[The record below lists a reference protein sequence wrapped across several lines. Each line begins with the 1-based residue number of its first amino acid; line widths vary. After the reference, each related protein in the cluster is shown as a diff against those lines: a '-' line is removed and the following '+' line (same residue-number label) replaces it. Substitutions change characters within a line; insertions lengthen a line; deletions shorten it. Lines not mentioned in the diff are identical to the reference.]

1 MYPITVSIASVT
13 AVVIFAVVYAA
24 IVSERIDR
32 VVAAW
37 FGAAAL
43 LISGILTWQEALS
56 AIDFNTIGLLLG
68 MMILVA
74 ILKPSGL
81 FEQLALWMVAL
92 SRGRPFLLL
101 PLLGLLTGIISA
113 FLDNVTTVLLIA
125 PLTIQVARLL
135 RLPIFPFLFTEVFAS
150 NIGGT
155 ATLIGDPPNIMIGS
169 SASLSFN
176 AFLTNNGPI
185 IFLILLVTL
194 AITLFLFH
202 DQLVLQKGADT
213 QLLRKNA
220 IDDRTLV
227 VEGVVVLALV
237 ITGFVL
243 HEKLHLMPA
252 VVALAG
258 ATLLLLLHPRS
269 AVSDVVHDV
278 EWPTLLFFVGLFVVV
293 GGLVKTGTIRA
304 LAQALLAFTGGA
316 PAWTTM
322 AVLFVSGIAS
332 AFVDNIPFVATMIPL
347 IQALG
352 QGEGASP
359 QALEPL
365 WWALS
370 LGACLGG
377 NGTLIG
383 ASANVVTAGLAA
395 REGEVITFMRFTRF
409 GFPLMM
415 ITLLLAALYLWLR
428 YL

>member
-1 MYPITVSIASVT
+1 MSIASIT
-13 AVVIFAVVYAA
+13 AIVIFVVVYAA
-24 IVSERIDR
+24 IVSERVDR

-81 FEQLALWMVAL
+81 FEQLALWGVAL

-101 PLLGLLTGIISA
+101 PLLGLLTGILSA

-135 RLPIFPFLFTEVFAS
+135 GLPIFPFLFTEVFAS

-176 AFLTNNGPI
+176 AFLANNAPI
-185 IFLILLVTL
+185 ICLILLVSL
-194 AITLFLFH
+194 AIALFLFR
-202 DQLVLQKGADT
+202 DQLVLQKGAT
-213 QLLRKNA
+213 PQLLHKNA
-220 IDDRTLV
+220 ITDRTLV
-227 VEGVVVLALV
+227 IEGVVVLALV

-243 HEKLHLMPA
+243 HEQLHLMPA

-258 ATLLLLLHPRS
+258 ATLLLLLHPR
-269 AVSDVVHDV
+269 AVVSDVVHEV
-278 EWPTLLFFVGLFVVV
+278 EWPTLLFFAGLFVVV
-293 GGLVKTGTIRA
+293 GGLVKTGTIRT

-316 PAWTTM
+316 PAQTAM

-352 QGEGASP
+352 QGEGASA
-359 QALEPL
+359 QALQPL

-395 REGEVITFMRFTRF
+395 REGEVITFMRFTRV